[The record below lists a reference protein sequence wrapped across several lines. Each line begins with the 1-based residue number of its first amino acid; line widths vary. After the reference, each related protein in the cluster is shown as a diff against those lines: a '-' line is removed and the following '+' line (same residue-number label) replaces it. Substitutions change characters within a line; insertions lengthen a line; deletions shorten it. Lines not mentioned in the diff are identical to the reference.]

1 MKEQEDRVDLCKDLI
16 FRAVFGDE
24 STKYV
29 LKCLLNAVLEQAE
42 LPLIADFKLQNPFQ
56 LPVTFDSKSSIM
68 DVHAVDKS
76 GRYFDVEMQ
85 VQPEDFFGDRLFY
98 YGAGLYL
105 SGLKKGRGYSKI
117 PKVVC
122 VAFVNVPLSRRRPDV
137 WFDKWQMH
145 SMLGTGLGTEKMTN
159 VFVRL
164 PRVSCNES
172 APPDKFRGQL
182 AYWVRILSSYPEL
195 TEEEKLKLGN
205 SAEGFKELERRIKDY
220 FGTEEGKKVFIAQR
234 KLDSWLDDV
243 QTSLENRVEEAER
256 GREEAERGREE
267 AERRREEDRLLYL
280 ERQKR
285 MIVRLL
291 KDKFGADAKLP
302 ENWSEGRSSDELE
315 RLTNAI
321 FESSSLREALDL
333 FQ

>member
-1 MKEQEDRVDLCKDLI
+1 M
-16 FRAVFGDE
+16 
-24 STKYV
+24 
-29 LKCLLNAVLEQAE
+29 
-42 LPLIADFKLQNPFQ
+42 
-56 LPVTFDSKSSIM
+56 
-68 DVHAVDKS
+68 
-76 GRYFDVEMQ
+76 
-85 VQPEDFFGDRLFY
+85 
-98 YGAGLYL
+98 
-105 SGLKKGRGYSKI
+105 
-117 PKVVC
+117 
-122 VAFVNVPLSRRRPDV
+122 
-137 WFDKWQMH
+137 
-145 SMLGTGLGTEKMTN
+145 
-159 VFVRL
+159 
-164 PRVSCNES
+164 
-172 APPDKFRGQL
+172 
-182 AYWVRILSSYPEL
+182 
-195 TEEEKLKLGN
+195 
-205 SAEGFKELERRIKDY
+205 
-220 FGTEEGKKVFIAQR
+220 FIAQR